1 MISIQTPIYREND
14 PHATFYIDLSKN
26 SQDYCDDPPY
36 FINFGFYGDLA
47 SDNILS
53 RHYDKD
59 IAYITY
65 EFYIEKL
72 KQFAN
77 SRFLGKLTFAEYLKI
92 ENSLNTRKPAQN

>member
-1 MISIQTPIYREND
+1 MQSIQTPIYREND
-14 PHATFYIDLSKN
+14 PHAIFYIDLTKN
-26 SQDYCDDPPY
+26 CQDYCDDPPY
-36 FINFGFYGDLA
+36 YINFGFYGDLE

-53 RHYDKD
+53 RHYEKE
-59 IAYITY
+59 IAYTTY

-92 ENSLNTRKPAQN
+92 ENGLNARKPAQN